1 MKDKIKNA
9 SRRTLALFA
18 AALLALGAGSIMSAR
33 AALNIVS
40 GTFDTNLKMA
50 NVMEVT
56 ILEGKDND
64 VVDAGASAAIL
75 KALKDADGNAV
86 NVIPG
91 KVYDETLAVKN
102 NSGRPMYVRMIVRKY
117 WLDKN
122 GKEDAG
128 LDPSLIKLTYKGSD
142 FNGDDWI
149 KNDNE
154 DTPSG
159 ESSTYYYKTML
170 TDEDD
175 TTAPLIDGVSVD
187 SSILKKYTTSS
198 STNNGKNVITY
209 KYQYDGCSICLEVE
223 AQAVQTHNA
232 EDAIKSIWGVDA
244 TLSGDSIES
253 VK

>member
-33 AALNIVS
+33 AVLNIVS
-40 GTFDTNLKMA
+40 DTFDTNLKMA

-128 LDPSLIKLTYKGSD
+128 LDPSLI
-142 FNGDDWI
+142 
-149 KNDNE
+149 
-154 DTPSG
+154 
-159 ESSTYYYKTML
+159 SSA
-170 TDEDD
+170 DRR
-175 TTAPLIDGVSVD
+175 
-187 SSILKKYTTSS
+187 
-198 STNNGKNVITY
+198 
-209 KYQYDGCSICLEVE
+209 CIC
-223 AQAVQTHNA
+223 
-232 EDAIKSIWGVDA
+232 
-244 TLSGDSIES
+244 
-253 VK
+253 

>member
-33 AALNIVS
+33 AVLNIVS
-40 GTFDTNLKMA
+40 DTFDTNLKMA

-91 KVYDETLAVKN
+91 QVYDETLAVKN